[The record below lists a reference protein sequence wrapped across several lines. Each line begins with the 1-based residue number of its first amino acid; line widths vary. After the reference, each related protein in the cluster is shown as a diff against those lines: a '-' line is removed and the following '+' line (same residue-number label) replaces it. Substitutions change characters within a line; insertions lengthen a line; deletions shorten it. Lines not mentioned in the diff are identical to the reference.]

1 MKKEVLFNGRDLSK
15 ITQNDLS
22 KIYPT
27 LKPLLISTDENIK
40 GDKLR
45 VLELL
50 VFAENYNIINLQNK
64 LSNIYKNIYP
74 DIFI

>member
-27 LKPLLISTDENIK
+27 LNPLLISTDENIK

-50 VFAENYNIINLQNK
+50 VFAENYNIGDLQSK
-64 LSNIYKNIYP
+64 LATIYKKVYP
-74 DIFI
+74 DIF